1 MSTPFSKNLKTLREA
16 KGYTQEQLASLVD
29 VTRATIINWEGKNS
43 RAPKQKEVREALLE
57 ALNATEEDLYGYSE
71 GFYATSHGLTS
82 IMQAKPSN
90 SVAPLI
96 GNIAAGDAR
105 EVYEYPDDWIWIPP
119 EILER
124 DPDVFYLKVSGD
136 SMNET
141 EYTDETYAAISP
153 NTEVHNGD
161 IAAVKVNGDEATL
174 KVYKNFEGV
183 IHLEPKSTNPEH
195 KRRVIDSTDPDAP
208 YVRVL
213 GKAVWSYRKPKF

>member
-1 MSTPFSKNLKTLREA
+1 MSESYTSKNIKALRESRGLTQPELAEMVGVSVTTVWQWEHGQPIRKNNAETMCSVFNVTEQDLFGFNDGLYA
-16 KGYTQEQLASLVD
+16 K
-29 VTRATIINWEGKNS
+29 
-43 RAPKQKEVREALLE
+43 
-57 ALNATEEDLYGYSE
+57 LYGLSNM
-71 GFYATSHGLTS
+71 A
-82 IMQAKPSN
+82 QAKPSN

-213 GKAVWSYRKPKF
+213 GKAIWSYRKPKF